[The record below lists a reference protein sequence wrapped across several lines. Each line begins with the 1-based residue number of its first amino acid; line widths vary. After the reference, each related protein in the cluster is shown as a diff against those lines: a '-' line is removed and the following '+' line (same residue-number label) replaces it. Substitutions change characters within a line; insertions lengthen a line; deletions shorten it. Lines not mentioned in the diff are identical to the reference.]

1 MARYVIHATNDTG
14 VVEFDDR
21 LTIEAALQ
29 KASELS
35 RAHFRHIT
43 IINVFT
49 GVEITDLEALIEE
62 QVGSERPVT
71 ENSVVISPSQ
81 NDRC

>member
-1 MARYVIHATNDTG
+1 MARYVIRATNDTG
-14 VVEFDDR
+14 VVEFTDR

-29 KASELS
+29 RATELG

-49 GVEITDLEALIEE
+49 GVEITDLEALIA
-62 QVGSERPVT
+62 QQADSTVPSE
-71 ENSVVISPSQ
+71 
-81 NDRC
+81 

>member
-1 MARYVIHATNDTG
+1 VARYVIRATNDTG
-14 VVEFDDR
+14 VVEFTDR

-29 KASELS
+29 RATELG

-49 GVEITDLEALIEE
+49 GVEITDLEALIAQQADSTVPSEE
-62 QVGSERPVT
+62 KGMADSFGQEGHS
-71 ENSVVISPSQ
+71 
-81 NDRC
+81 

>member
-1 MARYVIHATNDTG
+1 VARYVIRATNDTG
-14 VVEFDDR
+14 VVEFTDR

-29 KASELS
+29 RATELG

-49 GVEITDLEALIEE
+49 GVEITDLEALIA
-62 QVGSERPVT
+62 QQADSTVPSE
-71 ENSVVISPSQ
+71 
-81 NDRC
+81 